1 MNANVFL
8 LALSQALMMTMV
20 GLVLSSSA
28 LVAVGLSAPSGLAN
42 LPLAAQY
49 LATLL
54 VLHPAAG
61 LMARRGRRPVFVGAA
76 LVGACGL
83 LMAALAIHLGQFG
96 LFVVA
101 GLYIRV
107 LGGVG
112 QFYRFAAIEAV
123 APASKGLAVS
133 LTLTGGVLAAF
144 LGPWLARSTRDMLG
158 TPFLASFLVLAGVA
172 FVAALA
178 GWGLRLPAAQRV
190 HAVQPARPVKQILAD
205 PGVGLAVAG
214 AVVAYGV
221 MNLLMTATPLAML
234 CTGQPFD
241 ATATVIQWHL
251 VAMFAPS
258 FLTGSLVGRIGALRV
273 MLIGALISLAAIA
286 LALAGDSYA
295 HFQWSLVGV
304 GLGWN
309 LLYVGATTLLAEHW
323 RAEEKGRVQAV
334 NDSLVFLGVTLATL
348 GAAPLV
354 DRLGWSAVNAWA
366 AIPLLVMVLV
376 LGRALQRRAGL
387 ASPA

>member
-1 MNANVFL
+1 MAPADAPAPPDAGDTGTRAPSLWPDTGRLRGAAGSSLFNATRFDPLHAQATQARHRLGLQFHLCQPALALRVL
-8 LALSQALMMTMV
+8 LAVQAA
-20 GLVLSSSA
+20 VLLAGAPLAQGWVDAASRA
-28 LVAVGLSAPSGLAN
+28 AVGAFAAMAGTLLW
-42 LPLAAQY
+42 LPL
-49 LATLL
+49 
-54 VLHPAAG
+54 V
-61 LMARRGRRPVFVGAA
+61 
-76 LVGACGL
+76 CGL
-83 LMAALAIHLGQFG
+83 
-96 LFVVA
+96 
-101 GLYIRV
+101 R
-107 LGGVG
+107 
-112 QFYRFAAIEAV
+112 
-123 APASKGLAVS
+123 
-133 LTLTGGVLAAF
+133 
-144 LGPWLARSTRDMLG
+144 PWLASRPTGWRHGLLVALG
-158 TPFLASFLVLAGVA
+158 AL
-172 FVAALA
+172 AALA

-273 MLIGALISLAAIA
+273 MLIGSLISLAAIA
-286 LALAGDSYA
+286 LAMAGDSYA
-295 HFQWSLVGV
+295 YFQWSLVCV

-376 LGRALQRRAGL
+376 LLFCSQQKI
-387 ASPA
+387 PTKVF